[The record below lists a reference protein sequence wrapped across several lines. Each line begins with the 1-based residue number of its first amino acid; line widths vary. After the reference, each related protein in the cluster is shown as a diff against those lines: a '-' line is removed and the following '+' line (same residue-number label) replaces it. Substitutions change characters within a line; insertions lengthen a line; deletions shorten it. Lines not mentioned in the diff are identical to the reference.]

1 MSANYTETTTAFKKK
16 KKKKLSSIFCRTSG
30 TSLTLPKT
38 LMIPLKPVCVCA
50 TVLPRLDYCRAFL
63 SGSPKQLLD
72 RQHKVQNI
80 CCSPHLL
87 VFKIRLCPSFKKN
100 HCGLNDCGPEW
111 LFQLY
116 TPSRQL
122 QFSSGTRLFLF
133 NLSAWKPLDSGTK
146 KKRKKKKKR
155 KEKGDGK
162 KDF

>member
-1 MSANYTETTTAFKKK
+1 MTTYVS
-16 KKKKLSSIFCRTSG
+16 KLHRNNN
-30 TSLTLPKT
+30 SLQEKEKEKIIIYILQNFWNFVNFAQNSDDTTK
-38 LMIPLKPVCVCA
+38 
-50 TVLPRLDYCRAFL
+50 AFL

-87 VFKIRLCPSFKKN
+87 VFKIRLCPSLKKN

-146 KKRKKKKKR
+146 KKEKRRRNKQKR